1 MPGILVLYEIINIK
15 KSWYCEGGKDYEN
28 DWRDIKKDEREQK
41 KPRLRTI
48 EIRKIM
54 LP

>member
-1 MPGILVLYEIINIK
+1 MPGSLVLNGIINRK
-15 KSWYCEGGKDYEN
+15 KSCYCEGGKDYEN